1 MSSEV
6 LQKIESLKDHFRF
19 ADSETKMMLDNL
31 ERSIKRNSLYLNLA
45 DHDAVKMILEFCD
58 NRFMAISAILEN
70 QKAEDLATEQGR
82 MNRAY
87 QEAYRDAF
95 AWFRKIFTIS
105 KANVDAKTKTV
116 ENFEKN
122 I

>member
-1 MSSEV
+1 MSEA
-6 LQKIESLKDHFRF
+6 LQKIESLKEHFRF

-31 ERSIKRNSLYLNLA
+31 EKSIKRNSLYLNLA

-58 NRFMAISAILEN
+58 NRFLAISLLLEN
-70 QKAEDLATEQGR
+70 QKAEDLASEAGR

-105 KANVDAKTKTV
+105 KANVATKEKMV
-116 ENFEKN
+116 NKIENS